1 MKSGPPTRAMVLAAG
16 RGERMRP
23 LTDRCPKPL
32 LEIAGKSLIV
42 HCIERLVAAGITDL
56 VINHAWLGGQIVAAI
71 GDGSRLGARVRYS
84 PEPEGALEVGGGIV
98 EALPLI
104 GEAPFVAVNA
114 GRVVRLSAAAPTA
127 RADGAGASRD
137 GRQSVLPPGRRL
149 RFYARGD
156 WCSIPKTASPTAA
169 LACFNQ
175 KCSPACHAVA
185 GPCCRYSS
193 KPFGRNRPRASTT
206 EAIGMTWAPRQRL
219 AALSE
224 ALARLR

>member
-114 GRVVRLSAAAPTA
+114 DVWCDYPLQRLPHAPTGLA
-127 RADGAGASRD
+127 HLVMVDNPSFHPDGDFVLRE
-137 GRQSVLPPGRRL
+137 GRLVLDTQNRLTYSGIGLFQPEMFSGLPRGRRTL
-149 RFYARGD
+149 LPLLEQAIRQKQASGEHHRGD
-156 WCSIPKTASPTAA
+156 WHDVGTP
-169 LACFNQ
+169 
-175 KCSPACHAVA
+175 
-185 GPCCRYSS
+185 
-193 KPFGRNRPRASTT
+193 
-206 EAIGMTWAPRQRL
+206 QRL